1 MWQTVPS
8 LALPLPPAPREVP
21 VLGDG
26 MKAPGP
32 GLSSEQLWSK
42 LNNKTYTSMV
52 KVMFYLEIGR

>member
-1 MWQTVPS
+1 MPS
-8 LALPLPPAPREVP
+8 SALPLPPAPRKVP

-42 LNNKTYTSMV
+42 LNNKTYTGMV
-52 KVMFYLEIGR
+52 KVTFYLEIGR